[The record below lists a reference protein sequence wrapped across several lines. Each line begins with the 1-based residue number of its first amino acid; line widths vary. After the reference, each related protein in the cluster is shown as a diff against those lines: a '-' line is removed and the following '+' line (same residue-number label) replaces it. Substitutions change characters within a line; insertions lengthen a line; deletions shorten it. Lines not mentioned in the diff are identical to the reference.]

1 MCRCVPPSAASGTL
15 GHVASRGHRS
25 LSGSIVAP
33 LLLPAPWEKLPKTAR
48 QPLDGSVGLST
59 WLNQSSVDGVG
70 CDAIIRFAILSMG
83 EHRVGD
89 ILMGLLCPVVAYV
102 AVEGIAKDVS
112 EHLADRARQIE
123 AHVHP
128 GGLLRATPSKPRS
141 WALWRRV

>member
-1 MCRCVPPSAASGTL
+1 MGRFR
-15 GHVASRGHRS
+15 VA
-25 LSGSIVAP
+25 
-33 LLLPAPWEKLPKTAR
+33 E
-48 QPLDGSVGLST
+48 
-59 WLNQSSVDGVG
+59 SSVDGVG

-83 EHRVGD
+83 EHRVVD
-89 ILMGLLCPVVAYV
+89 ILMGLLCAVLAYGVAYA